1 MVVFYALGG
10 GLGHLTRARRVAA
23 KLGLDSDAVLLT
35 ASRHAS
41 DPRVTGGLEVV
52 EVPQRL
58 ADNRSGFR
66 RWVAAALREVQ
77 ASELFVDTFPGG
89 ILGELCG
96 LELPPAQLVARRLR
110 WPAYRH
116 RLAGPLP
123 AYEAAHV
130 IEPLST
136 AHLEVLSAIARRVE
150 PLSLS
155 DGRPPSGPPLLEQP
169 HVLVVHGGPAEE
181 LNELIELAHVVRRG
195 PQVRVLIASPRRPDR
210 LWGGAAWCDVYP
222 VAPHLHHAEAIVT
235 AAGWAAMQDA
245 ERMRDRHRFMP
256 FPRPLD
262 DQFWRARWALRR
274 TQRQAPGTLLT

>member
-10 GLGHLTRARRVAA
+10 GLGHLTRARRVLAQ
-23 KLGLDSDAVLLT
+23 LGLGSDAVLLT
-35 ASRHAS
+35 ASRYAS

-52 EVPQRL
+52 EVPDRL
-58 ADNRSGFR
+58 ADDRSGFR

-96 LELPPAQLVARRLR
+96 LELPPAQLVCRRLR

-123 AYEAAHV
+123 AYEVAHV

-136 AHLEVLSAIARRVE
+136 PHLDVVSAIARRVE
-150 PLSLS
+150 PLVLS
-155 DGRPPSGPPLLEQP
+155 AGRAAAGTPLLEEP
-169 HVLVVHGGPAEE
+169 HVLVVHSGPAGE
-181 LNELIELAHVVRRG
+181 LNELIEFAHVVRGG

-210 LWGGAAWCDVYP
+210 LGGAAAWCDVYP

-245 ERMRDRHRFMP
+245 EHVRDRHRFIP

-262 DQFWRARWALRR
+262 DQFWRARCVRRR
-274 TQRQAPGTLLT
+274 TPARAPATL